1 MVYLFLLE
9 GSARE
14 KANNYQQKERRC
26 QAGGTRNGVE
36 SSTLLPARMPAIC
49 MPSSVCSEAAVPPWM
64 VFSYAN
70 RLTGHVI
77 LPGIYPHT

>member
-1 MVYLFLLE
+1 MCFFLLR
-9 GSARE
+9 GLARA

-26 QAGGTRNGVE
+26 QAGGTRNGAE
-36 SSTLLPARMPAIC
+36 SRTLLPAGMPAIS
-49 MPSSVCSEAAVPPWM
+49 MLSSVCNEAAVPPWM

-70 RLTGHVI
+70 RLMGHVI